1 MKNYVLA
8 TSLVFFATIGAMYQ
22 SIKPSEPQIFVEEET
37 ETPLPQNQTFTANGK
52 TYKIDFS
59 KFDISE
65 DGIREVIYT
74 NDTLEVYTLDG
85 AITDVKELEE
95 K

>member
-8 TSLVFFATIGAMYQ
+8 TSLVFCATVGAMYQ
-22 SIKPSEPQIFVEEET
+22 SIKPTEPQIFTEE

-59 KFDISE
+59 KFDVSE

-74 NDTLEVYTLDG
+74 NDTIEVYTLDG
-85 AITDVKELEE
+85 TITDVKELEE

>member
-22 SIKPSEPQIFVEEET
+22 SIKPSEPQIFTEET
-37 ETPLPQNQTFTANGK
+37 EQSLPQNQTFTANGK
-52 TYKIDFS
+52 TYKINFS
-59 KFDISE
+59 NFDISE

-74 NDTLEVYTLDG
+74 NDTIEVYTLDG
-85 AITDVKELEE
+85 TITDVKELEE

>member
-8 TSLVFFATIGAMYQ
+8 TSLVFFFIFGAMYQ
-22 SIKPSEPQIFVEEET
+22 SIKPSEPQIFTEET
-37 ETPLPQNQTFTANGK
+37 EQPLPQNQIFTANGK

-74 NDTLEVYTLDG
+74 NDTIEVYTQDG
-85 AITDVKELEE
+85 TITDVKELEE